1 MARTTATVT
10 VGADTRPFEKKMK
23 TLGSGLKGGG
33 GIGGGIGGAAMSGLG
48 FGAGALGALAG
59 IRGFSSLL
67 DNLKAVSPKLA
78 GALES
83 LTTSLQESLK
93 PAAIA
98 LADVIIDKLPL
109 IEEALESAGVMLG
122 DAVKFW
128 TEEAFDPAVW
138 KDLAAGI
145 TDAVKSLL
153 GNNATVNNAVDTMV
167 ANRGAG
173 ATAAV
178 DATIAAMG
186 GDEPSAMNTAFRWLI
201 KNKLT
206 SYDMVLNDI
215 GLNFSNTEG
224 AISP

>member
-33 GIGGGIGGAAMSGLG
+33 GIGGGIGGAVMSGLG

-59 IRGFSSLL
+59 ISGLGSLL
-67 DNLKAVSPKLA
+67 DNMKAVSPELT

-109 IEEALESAGVMLG
+109 MEDALESAGVMLG

-128 TEEAFDPAVW
+128 TDEAFDPAVW
-138 KDLAAGI
+138 TDLAVGI
-145 TDAVKSLL
+145 TDSVKSLL
-153 GNNATVNNAVDTMV
+153 GNNAAVNGVVDTMV
-167 ANRGAG
+167 AKQSAP
-173 ATAAV
+173 AASAV

-186 GDEPSAMNTAFRWLI
+186 GDDPGMMNNALRWLM
-201 KNKLT
+201 KNKLNT
-206 SYDMVLNDI
+206 YDAV
-215 GLNFSNTEG
+215 FSDFGINVFNTEG